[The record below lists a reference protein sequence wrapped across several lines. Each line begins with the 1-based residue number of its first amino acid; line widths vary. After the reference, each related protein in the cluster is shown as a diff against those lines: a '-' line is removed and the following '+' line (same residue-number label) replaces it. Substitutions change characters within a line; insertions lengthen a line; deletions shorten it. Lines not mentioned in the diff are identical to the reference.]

1 MLTFIEIPMVTEQID
16 KKAKIFNQAEI
27 DATINAKNE
36 LLGLAIKFVEFMEK
50 NINWDSVQVKEKLL
64 ELGFLNK
71 QIFHFF
77 IAGGYPAHLL
87 NGTGANGI
95 DIYFTSENH
104 VKFWSWL
111 CENVKEHGPK
121 SFLVNSDFIVSEQT
135 NDYDKVKV
143 RLSSNN
149 QSHNVSVSQNAIS
162 ITSPDLEIKY
172 QLITCFFGS
181 PKLVINTF
189 DMLHCKCYLEYSE
202 MWIAP
207 GQLYISRE
215 IFDAIKQKK
224 MFFSD
229 AVPATPLRVKK
240 YFDKGYDF
248 GEKYMFYPEYAIAP
262 AISSQTKRLA
272 IDAAVKKF
280 INEGKNNV

>member
-1 MLTFIEIPMVTEQID
+1 MVAEQTA

-27 DATINAKNE
+27 DAIINAKNE
-36 LLGLAIKFVEFMEK
+36 LTRLAIKFVEFMEK
-50 NINWDSVQVKEKLL
+50 NINWDSVRVKGKLI
-64 ELGFLNK
+64 ELGFVFNRE
-71 QIFHFF
+71 IFHFF

-87 NGTGANGI
+87 NGTGADDI

-111 CENVKEHGPK
+111 YENIKINGPN
-121 SFLVNSDFIVSEQT
+121 SFLTNDSISISEQT